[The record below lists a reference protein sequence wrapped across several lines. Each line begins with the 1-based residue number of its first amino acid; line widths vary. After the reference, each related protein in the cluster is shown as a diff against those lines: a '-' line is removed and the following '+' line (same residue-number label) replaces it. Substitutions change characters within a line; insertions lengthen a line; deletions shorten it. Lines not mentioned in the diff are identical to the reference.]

1 MLQSIS
7 ISFYI
12 YINVY
17 MVNGK
22 CIAWSRYRYNVIQI
36 LIWIGIDENKGAL
49 CILNSDDAPLTFE
62 CSCFKFSHTLIYT
75 SSALPFI
82 HFSYFRIHHVGQL
95 HLATYMH
102 ARKHVL
108 YSIACKFCRSSSI
121 SHTHMHTIS
130 PHRYHINT
138 ILSFL
143 DTQITDLVGYS
154 HLCKIFSL
162 I

>member
-1 MLQSIS
+1 MYAAIYFHIILHTH
-7 ISFYI
+7 I

-102 ARKHVL
+102 ARKLVL

-121 SHTHMHTIS
+121 SHTHAYHLS
-130 PHRYHINT
+130 PSLSHKYHSLLFRYTNYRSGWVF
-138 ILSFL
+138 SF
-143 DTQITDLVGYS
+143 V
-154 HLCKIFSL
+154 
-162 I
+162 

>member
-1 MLQSIS
+1 MYQTIC

-12 YINVY
+12 FIYLILLSH
-17 MVNGK
+17 K
-22 CIAWSRYRYNVIQI
+22 CRVLSGYRYNTIQI
-36 LIWIGIDENKGAL
+36 LIWIGIHINKGAL

-108 YSIACKFCRSSSI
+108 HSIACKFCVLPRF
-121 SHTHMHTIS
+121 HTHMHTIS
-130 PHRYHINT
+130 PYRYHINT

-154 HLCKIFSL
+154 HLCKLFS
-162 I
+162 II

>member
-1 MLQSIS
+1 MFQTIHR
-7 ISFYI
+7 SFHMYI
-12 YINVY
+12 YGMILLS
-17 MVNGK
+17 GHG
-22 CIAWSRYRYNVIQI
+22 YNAIQI

-75 SSALPFI
+75 SSSALPFI

-108 YSIACKFCRSSSI
+108 YSIACKFCRSSPI
-121 SHTHMHTIS
+121 THTHAC
-130 PHRYHINT
+130 
-138 ILSFL
+138 
-143 DTQITDLVGYS
+143 
-154 HLCKIFSL
+154 HLCLSLSHKYHSLLFRYTNYRSGWVFSFM
-162 I
+162 

>member
-1 MLQSIS
+1 MYQTICM
-7 ISFYI
+7 SFYI
-12 YINVY
+12 FIYLILLS
-17 MVNGK
+17 G
-22 CIAWSRYRYNVIQI
+22 YRYNTIQI
-36 LIWIGIDENKGAL
+36 LIWIGIHINKGAL

-121 SHTHMHTIS
+121 SHTHAYHLS
-130 PHRYHINT
+130 LSLSHKYHSLLFRYTNYRSGWVF
-138 ILSFL
+138 SF
-143 DTQITDLVGYS
+143 V
-154 HLCKIFSL
+154 
-162 I
+162 

>member
-1 MLQSIS
+1 MHIFLHIHISYSI
-7 ISFYI
+7 
-12 YINVY
+12 
-17 MVNGK
+17 K
-22 CIAWSRYRYNVIQI
+22 CRVLSGYRYNTIQI
-36 LIWIGIDENKGAL
+36 LIQIGIAENKGAL

-121 SHTHMHTIS
+121 SHTHAYHLS
-130 PHRYHINT
+130 PSLSHKYHSLLFRYTNYRSGWVF
-138 ILSFL
+138 SF
-143 DTQITDLVGYS
+143 V
-154 HLCKIFSL
+154 
-162 I
+162 

>member
-1 MLQSIS
+1 MKTKELCASLTVMTLLWRLNVLAS
-7 ISFYI
+7 NFPTPSF
-12 YINVY
+12 
-17 MVNGK
+17 
-22 CIAWSRYRYNVIQI
+22 I
-36 LIWIGIDENKGAL
+36 LL
-49 CILNSDDAPLTFE
+49 
-62 CSCFKFSHTLIYT
+62 
-75 SSALPFI
+75 LPFI

-102 ARKHVL
+102 ARKLVL

-121 SHTHMHTIS
+121 SHTHVHTIS

-162 I
+162 ISHVYYRYRSHH

>member
-12 YINVY
+12 YIYICINVY

-75 SSALPFI
+75 SSALLFI
-82 HFSYFRIHHVGQL
+82 HFSYFRIHHVGQS

-121 SHTHMHTIS
+121 SHTHTCIPS
-130 PHRYHINT
+130 LPIA
-138 ILSFL
+138 
-143 DTQITDLVGYS
+143 IT
-154 HLCKIFSL
+154 
-162 I
+162 

>member
-1 MLQSIS
+1 MRLRVLS
-7 ISFYI
+7 
-12 YINVY
+12 
-17 MVNGK
+17 G
-22 CIAWSRYRYNVIQI
+22 YRYNTIQI
-36 LIWIGIDENKGAL
+36 LIQIGIAENKGAL

-108 YSIACKFCRSSSI
+108 HSIACKFCRSSSI
-121 SHTHMHTIS
+121 SHTHAYHLS
-130 PHRYHINT
+130 LSLSHKYHSLLFRYTNYRSGWVF
-138 ILSFL
+138 SF
-143 DTQITDLVGYS
+143 V
-154 HLCKIFSL
+154 
-162 I
+162 

>member
-1 MLQSIS
+1 MFQTIHR
-7 ISFYI
+7 SFHMYI
-12 YINVY
+12 YG
-17 MVNGK
+17 ME
-22 CIAWSRYRYNVIQI
+22 CILLSGHGYNAIQI

-75 SSALPFI
+75 SSALLFI

-108 YSIACKFCRSSSI
+108 YSIACKFCRSSPI
-121 SHTHMHTIS
+121 SHTHACHLS
-130 PHRYHINT
+130 LSLSHKYHSLLFRYTNYRSGWVF
-138 ILSFL
+138 SFM
-143 DTQITDLVGYS
+143 
-154 HLCKIFSL
+154 
-162 I
+162 

>member
-1 MLQSIS
+1 M
-7 ISFYI
+7 YAAI
-12 YINVY
+12 YFHTARQIKVF
-17 MVNGK
+17 K

-75 SSALPFI
+75 SSSALPFI

-108 YSIACKFCRSSSI
+108 HSIACKFCRSSLI
-121 SHTHMHTIS
+121 SHTHAYHLS
-130 PHRYHINT
+130 LSLSHKYHSLLFRYTNYRSGWVF
-138 ILSFL
+138 SF
-143 DTQITDLVGYS
+143 V
-154 HLCKIFSL
+154 
-162 I
+162 

>member
-1 MLQSIS
+1 MS
-7 ISFYI
+7 
-12 YINVY
+12 
-17 MVNGK
+17 G
-22 CIAWSRYRYNVIQI
+22 YRYSMIQI

-102 ARKHVL
+102 MPESML
-108 YSIACKFCRSSSI
+108 YVRSLANSVALPRF
-121 SHTHMHTIS
+121 HTHMHTIS
-130 PHRYHINT
+130 PYRYHINT

-154 HLCKIFSL
+154 HFCKILS
-162 I
+162 II

>member
-1 MLQSIS
+1 
-7 ISFYI
+7 
-12 YINVY
+12 
-17 MVNGK
+17 MVNGIFK

-102 ARKHVL
+102 ARKLVL

-121 SHTHMHTIS
+121 SHTYAYHLS
-130 PHRYHINT
+130 PSLSHKYHSLLFRYTNYRSGWVF
-138 ILSFL
+138 SF
-143 DTQITDLVGYS
+143 V
-154 HLCKIFSL
+154 
-162 I
+162 